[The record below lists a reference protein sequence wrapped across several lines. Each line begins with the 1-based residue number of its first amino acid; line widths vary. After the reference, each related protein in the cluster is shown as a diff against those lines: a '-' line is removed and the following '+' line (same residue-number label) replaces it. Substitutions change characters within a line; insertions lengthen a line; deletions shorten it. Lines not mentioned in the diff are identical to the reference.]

1 MDVPFGRKKLDIL
14 RTSTCES
21 RLYNS
26 NLSNAHQGADRKLHD
41 VTQDPGPAF
50 QKG

>member
-1 MDVPFGRKKLDIL
+1 MDVPFVRKKLDIL

-21 RLYNS
+21 RLYKS
-26 NLSNAHQGADRKLHD
+26 NVSNAHQGADRKLHD
-41 VTQDPGPAF
+41 VTQDAGPGF